1 MLAVCLAALA
11 YLALP
16 FALVSVYFKPRNAAS
31 DAARLGYVLKNQVT
45 HARFLPALSKH
56 AFSYPTVSLLVSLK
70 ALESGKLDLG
80 YGLVFRY
87 GGLWGRLTG
96 LRAEPYLS
104 PQVGSESIRDKLNA
118 LLTTHE
124 YSEDLLDDV
133 WMMTMPS
140 YLGFEGINPLTVYF
154 CYKAGVFWLT
164 VLEIHNTFGESHVH
178 VLEVGKNEDS
188 CGNRFDHQWTFP
200 RNFHVSP
207 FNDRSGFYT
216 IRIRKPSHPPGKA
229 YTPHAPPLPIV
240 SVDLYTEDASVPA
253 VPGQLKLSA
262 TLRAKSA
269 KPLDTR
275 SLLPILLAAPFDLF
289 LSFPRIVYH
298 AWILHYSKRLDV
310 FIKPDPR
317 PVNSERRSVPGGGV
331 KWLGEGIFEAY
342 TRRRLE
348 TYLKQKVEE
357 IGVTV
362 RLVPNDQGA
371 PSIVFQPR
379 ARGEDCQEL
388 TVRYLSGKFFTIM
401 FMAPSAAHAYLLGVR
416 SEGIFT
422 VSSETLFVSVFEPQH
437 QAGRLSG
444 RQCMRR
450 KVVPPSLPLPIPQGH
465 ILDVDALGTV
475 VLWVSWRMDELE
487 NVLFRSFRARIQP
500 GGEPWYWNQW
510 DRALAVWESGIKR
523 SAVVAYFE
531 RRKVGIK
538 TDASATP
545 AGATERPL
553 DSNDLCNSL
562 GTYFGS

>member
-1 MLAVCLAALA
+1 MLAACLAALA
-11 YLALP
+11 CLSLP
-16 FALVSVYFKPRNAAS
+16 FALLSVYLKPRIVAS
-31 DAARLGYVLKNQVT
+31 DAARLGYVLKNEVV
-45 HARFLPALSKH
+45 HARFLPAISKH

-87 GGLWGRLTG
+87 GGLWGRLIG

-104 PQVGSESIRDKLNA
+104 PQVGTESIRDKLNA
-118 LLTTHE
+118 LLAAHE
-124 YSEDLLDDV
+124 YGEDTFDDA

-154 CYKAGVFWLT
+154 CYKVGVFWLT

-178 VLEVGKNEDS
+178 VLEVGKNEDPCS
-188 CGNRFDHQWTFP
+188 TGFDHQWTFP
-200 RNFHVSP
+200 RDFHVSP

-229 YTPHAPPLPIV
+229 YVSYAPPLPAIHV
-240 SVDLYTEDASVPA
+240 NLYTEDAFVPA
-253 VPGQLKLSA
+253 VLGQLKLSA

-289 LSFPRIVYH
+289 LSLPRIVYH
-298 AWILHYSKRLDV
+298 AWILHYLKRLDV

-317 PVNSERRSVPGGGV
+317 PINSERKSVPGGGV

-342 TRRRLE
+342 SRRRLE
-348 TYLKQKVEE
+348 TYIKQRVEE
-357 IGVTV
+357 TGVTV
-362 RLVPNDQGA
+362 RLVPNNLGA
-371 PSIVFQPR
+371 PGMVFQSR
-379 ARGEDCQEL
+379 AWDDDRQEL

-416 SEGIFT
+416 SEGVFT
-422 VSSETLFVSVFEPQH
+422 VSSEALFVSVFEPRH
-437 QAGRLSG
+437 QAGRLSR

-450 KVVPPSLPLPIPQGH
+450 KVVPPSLPLPIPQRH
-465 ILDVDALGTV
+465 ILDADALGTV
-475 VLWVSWRMDELE
+475 VLWALWRMDEFE
-487 NVLFRSFRARIQP
+487 RVLFRSFRARIQP

-510 DRALAVWESGIKR
+510 ERALAVWESGIKR
-523 SAVVAYFE
+523 SVDHGGIGSV
-531 RRKVGIK
+531 RR
-538 TDASATP
+538 
-545 AGATERPL
+545 
-553 DSNDLCNSL
+553 DS
-562 GTYFGS
+562 

>member
-1 MLAVCLAALA
+1 MLAVCLAVLA
-11 YLALP
+11 YLSLP
-16 FALVSVYFKPRNAAS
+16 FALVSGYFKSKAAAS

-45 HARFLPALSKH
+45 HARLLPTLSKH
-56 AFSYPTVSLLVSLK
+56 TFSYPTVSLLVSLN

-104 PQVGSESIRDKLNA
+104 PQVGIESIRDKLNA
-118 LLTTHE
+118 LLASHE
-124 YSEDLLDDV
+124 YGEGMLDDA

-188 CGNRFDHQWTFP
+188 CSAGFDHQWTFP
-200 RNFHVSP
+200 RDFHVSP

-229 YTPHAPPLPIV
+229 YVTYAPPLPV
-240 SVDLYTEDASVPA
+240 VHVDLYTEDASAPT

-262 TLRAKSA
+262 ALRAKSA
-269 KPLDTR
+269 QPLETR

-310 FIKPDPR
+310 YIKPDPR
-317 PVNSERRSVPGGGV
+317 PATSGRKSVPGSGV

-342 TRRRLE
+342 ARRRLE

-357 IGVTV
+357 TDVTV
-362 RLVPNDQGA
+362 RLVPNDLGA
-371 PSIVFQPR
+371 PSMVFQPR
-379 ARGEDCQEL
+379 AGNEDRPEL
-388 TVRYLSGKFFTIM
+388 TIRYLSGKFFTIM
-401 FMAPSAAHAYLLGVR
+401 FMVPSAAHAYLLGVH
-416 SEGIFT
+416 SEGVFT
-422 VSSETLFVSVFEPQH
+422 VSSEALFVSVFEPQH
-437 QAGRLSG
+437 QAGHLSR
-444 RQCMRR
+444 RQRMRH
-450 KVVPPSLPLPIPQGH
+450 KVVPSSLPLPIPQRH

-475 VLWVSWRMDELE
+475 VLWALWRMDELE
-487 NVLFRSFRARIQP
+487 RVLFHSFRARVTP

-510 DRALAVWESGIKR
+510 ERASAVWERSVERSVHHGGIG
-523 SAVVAYFE
+523 SF
-531 RRKVGIK
+531 RR
-538 TDASATP
+538 
-545 AGATERPL
+545 
-553 DSNDLCNSL
+553 DS
-562 GTYFGS
+562 